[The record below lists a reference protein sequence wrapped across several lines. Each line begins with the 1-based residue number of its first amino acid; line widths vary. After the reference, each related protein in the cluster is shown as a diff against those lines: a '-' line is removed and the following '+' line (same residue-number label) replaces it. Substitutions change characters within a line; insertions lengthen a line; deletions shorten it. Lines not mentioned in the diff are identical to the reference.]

1 LAIGAA
7 CVFVFLHANKIELPG
22 IQFDEIIFVDAAE
35 GNTDTPLNYFRLGP
49 VPLFIFPYIGA
60 FKSSNLRAGFPFLR
74 RFGFDHASPDH
85 SRRCCNAPHLYH
97 AVRGRFGSIWAA
109 ALFGWQLIR
118 LSQVDW
124 IMGRWC

>member
-1 LAIGAA
+1 M
-7 CVFVFLHANKIELPG
+7 
-22 IQFDEIIFVDAAE
+22 
-35 GNTDTPLNYFRLGP
+35 LGP
-49 VPLFIFPYIGA
+49 VPPFIFPYIGA
-60 FKSSNLRAGFPFLR
+60 LKSWNLRAGFPFLR

-85 SRRCCNAPHLYH
+85 SRRCCNAAHLYH

-109 ALFGWQLIR
+109 AFFGWQLIR